1 MRTSAWMSSS
11 ATSSLGT
18 TRLRAS
24 SRRSSYSATKCCRS
38 SQSTNRQPCQTSLQW
53 RVPPARSLL
62 SLTKYMETATSTIAS
77 ELRLA
82 VGRLARKVRL
92 SETSG
97 LTPSQLSA
105 LVSIDQIG
113 RARLCDV
120 AAAEGVSAP
129 TATRIVGAIEKLG
142 LVARA
147 DDSEDRRATRIALT
161 PAGRAALRRIRT
173 NRTAFL

>member
-1 MRTSAWMSSS
+1 
-11 ATSSLGT
+11 
-18 TRLRAS
+18 
-24 SRRSSYSATKCCRS
+24 
-38 SQSTNRQPCQTSLQW
+38 
-53 RVPPARSLL
+53 
-62 SLTKYMETATSTIAS
+62 METETPTVAS
-77 ELRLA
+77 DLRLA

-105 LVSIDQIG
+105 LATIDQIG

-129 TATRIVGAIEKLG
+129 TATRIVSAIEKLG

-173 NRTAFL
+173 NRTAFLQQRLHRLDEQDLAVLRAALPVLIALSEDEA

>member
-1 MRTSAWMSSS
+1 M
-11 ATSSLGT
+11 
-18 TRLRAS
+18 
-24 SRRSSYSATKCCRS
+24 
-38 SQSTNRQPCQTSLQW
+38 
-53 RVPPARSLL
+53 L
-62 SLTKYMETATSTIAS
+62 SLAKYMETETPTVAS

-105 LVSIDQIG
+105 LATIDQIG

-129 TATRIVGAIEKLG
+129 TATRIVSAIEKLG

-147 DDSEDRRATRIALT
+147 DDSEDRRATRVALT

-173 NRTAFL
+173 NRTAFLQQRLHRLDEHDLAVLRAALPVLIALSEDEA

>member
-1 MRTSAWMSSS
+1 
-11 ATSSLGT
+11 
-18 TRLRAS
+18 
-24 SRRSSYSATKCCRS
+24 
-38 SQSTNRQPCQTSLQW
+38 
-53 RVPPARSLL
+53 
-62 SLTKYMETATSTIAS
+62 METETPTVAS
-77 ELRLA
+77 DLRLA

-105 LVSIDQIG
+105 LATIDQIG

-129 TATRIVGAIEKLG
+129 TATRIVTAIEKLG

-147 DDSEDRRATRIALT
+147 DDSEDRRATRVALT

-173 NRTAFL
+173 NRTAFLQQRLHRLDEHDLAVLRAALPVLISLSEDEA

>member
-1 MRTSAWMSSS
+1 
-11 ATSSLGT
+11 
-18 TRLRAS
+18 
-24 SRRSSYSATKCCRS
+24 
-38 SQSTNRQPCQTSLQW
+38 
-53 RVPPARSLL
+53 
-62 SLTKYMETATSTIAS
+62 METKTPTIAS
-77 ELRLA
+77 ELRLV

-105 LVSIDQIG
+105 LVTIDQIG

-147 DDSEDRRATRIALT
+147 DDSEDRRATRVAVT
-161 PAGRAALRRIRT
+161 AAGRAALRRIRS
-173 NRTAFL
+173 NRTAFLQQRLEHLDDHDLAVLRAALPVLAALAEDEL

>member
-1 MRTSAWMSSS
+1 M
-11 ATSSLGT
+11 
-18 TRLRAS
+18 
-24 SRRSSYSATKCCRS
+24 
-38 SQSTNRQPCQTSLQW
+38 
-53 RVPPARSLL
+53 
-62 SLTKYMETATSTIAS
+62 
-77 ELRLA
+77 
-82 VGRLARKVRL
+82 RL

-105 LVSIDQIG
+105 LVTIDQIG

-120 AAAEGVSAP
+120 ATAEGVSAP

-147 DDSEDRRATRIALT
+147 DDADDRRATRVAVT

-173 NRTAFL
+173 NRTAFLQQRLERLGEHDLAVLRAALPVLAALAEDEV

>member
-1 MRTSAWMSSS
+1 
-11 ATSSLGT
+11 
-18 TRLRAS
+18 
-24 SRRSSYSATKCCRS
+24 
-38 SQSTNRQPCQTSLQW
+38 
-53 RVPPARSLL
+53 
-62 SLTKYMETATSTIAS
+62 METETPTIAS
-77 ELRLA
+77 DLRLA

-105 LVSIDQIG
+105 LATIDQIG

-129 TATRIVGAIEKLG
+129 TATRIVSAIEKLG

-147 DDSEDRRATRIALT
+147 DDSEDRRATRVAVT
-161 PAGRAALRRIRT
+161 PAGRAALRRIRS
-173 NRTAFL
+173 NRTAFLQQRLHRLDEHDLAVLRAALPVLTALSEDEV

>member
-1 MRTSAWMSSS
+1 
-11 ATSSLGT
+11 
-18 TRLRAS
+18 
-24 SRRSSYSATKCCRS
+24 
-38 SQSTNRQPCQTSLQW
+38 
-53 RVPPARSLL
+53 
-62 SLTKYMETATSTIAS
+62 METETPTIAS
-77 ELRLA
+77 DLRLA

-105 LVSIDQIG
+105 LVTIDQIG

-142 LVARA
+142 LVART
-147 DDSEDRRATRIALT
+147 DDSEDRRATRVAVT

-173 NRTAFL
+173 NRTAFLQQRLHRLDEHDLALLRAAIPVLTALSEDEV

>member
-1 MRTSAWMSSS
+1 M
-11 ATSSLGT
+11 
-18 TRLRAS
+18 
-24 SRRSSYSATKCCRS
+24 
-38 SQSTNRQPCQTSLQW
+38 
-53 RVPPARSLL
+53 L
-62 SLTKYMETATSTIAS
+62 SLAKYMETETPTVAS
-77 ELRLA
+77 DLRLA

-105 LVSIDQIG
+105 LATIDQIG

-129 TATRIVGAIEKLG
+129 TATRIVSAIEKLG

-147 DDSEDRRATRIALT
+147 DDSEDRRATRVALT

-173 NRTAFL
+173 NRTAFLQQRLHRLDEHDLAVLRAALPVLIALSEDEV

>member
-1 MRTSAWMSSS
+1 
-11 ATSSLGT
+11 
-18 TRLRAS
+18 
-24 SRRSSYSATKCCRS
+24 
-38 SQSTNRQPCQTSLQW
+38 
-53 RVPPARSLL
+53 
-62 SLTKYMETATSTIAS
+62 METETPTVAS
-77 ELRLA
+77 DLRLA

-105 LVSIDQIG
+105 LATIDQIG
-113 RARLCDV
+113 RARLVDV

-129 TATRIVGAIEKLG
+129 TATRIVNAIEKLG

-147 DDSEDRRATRIALT
+147 DDAEDRRATRVALT

-173 NRTAFL
+173 NRTAFLQQRLHRLDEHDLAVLRAALPVLIALSEDEI

>member
-1 MRTSAWMSSS
+1 M
-11 ATSSLGT
+11 
-18 TRLRAS
+18 
-24 SRRSSYSATKCCRS
+24 
-38 SQSTNRQPCQTSLQW
+38 
-53 RVPPARSLL
+53 L
-62 SLTKYMETATSTIAS
+62 SLAKYMETTTPTIAS
-77 ELRLA
+77 DLRLA

-105 LVSIDQIG
+105 LVTIDQIG

-120 AAAEGVSAP
+120 ATAEGVSAP

-147 DDSEDRRATRIALT
+147 DDADDRRATRVAVT

-173 NRTAFL
+173 NRTAFLQQRLDRLGEHDLAVLRAALPVLAALAEDEV

>member
-1 MRTSAWMSSS
+1 
-11 ATSSLGT
+11 
-18 TRLRAS
+18 
-24 SRRSSYSATKCCRS
+24 
-38 SQSTNRQPCQTSLQW
+38 
-53 RVPPARSLL
+53 
-62 SLTKYMETATSTIAS
+62 METETPTIAS
-77 ELRLA
+77 DLRLA

-105 LVSIDQIG
+105 LATIDQIG

-129 TATRIVGAIEKLG
+129 TATRIVSAIEKLG

-147 DDSEDRRATRIALT
+147 DDSEDRRATRIAVT
-161 PAGRAALRRIRT
+161 PAGRAALRRIRS
-173 NRTAFL
+173 NRTAFLQQRLQRLGEHDLAVLRAALPVLISLSEDET

>member
-1 MRTSAWMSSS
+1 M
-11 ATSSLGT
+11 
-18 TRLRAS
+18 
-24 SRRSSYSATKCCRS
+24 
-38 SQSTNRQPCQTSLQW
+38 
-53 RVPPARSLL
+53 L
-62 SLTKYMETATSTIAS
+62 SLAKYMETETPTVAS
-77 ELRLA
+77 DLRLA

-105 LVSIDQIG
+105 LATIDQIG

-129 TATRIVGAIEKLG
+129 TATRIVSAIEKLG

-147 DDSEDRRATRIALT
+147 DDSEDRRATRVALT

-173 NRTAFL
+173 NRTAFLQQRLHRLDEHDLAVLRAALPVLIALSEDEA

>member
-1 MRTSAWMSSS
+1 M
-11 ATSSLGT
+11 
-18 TRLRAS
+18 
-24 SRRSSYSATKCCRS
+24 
-38 SQSTNRQPCQTSLQW
+38 
-53 RVPPARSLL
+53 L
-62 SLTKYMETATSTIAS
+62 SLAKYMETETPTVAS
-77 ELRLA
+77 DLRLA

-105 LVSIDQIG
+105 LATIDQIG
-113 RARLCDV
+113 RARLVDV

-129 TATRIVGAIEKLG
+129 TATRIVNAIEKLG

-147 DDSEDRRATRIALT
+147 DDAEDRRATRVALT

-173 NRTAFL
+173 NRTAFLQQRLHRLDEHDLAVLRAALPVLIALSEDEI

>member
-1 MRTSAWMSSS
+1 M
-11 ATSSLGT
+11 
-18 TRLRAS
+18 
-24 SRRSSYSATKCCRS
+24 
-38 SQSTNRQPCQTSLQW
+38 
-53 RVPPARSLL
+53 L
-62 SLTKYMETATSTIAS
+62 SLAKYMETETPTVAS
-77 ELRLA
+77 DLRLA

-105 LVSIDQIG
+105 LATIDQIG

-129 TATRIVGAIEKLG
+129 TATRIVSAIEKLG

-173 NRTAFL
+173 NRTAFLQQRLHRLDEQDLAVLRAALPVLIALSEDEA

>member
-1 MRTSAWMSSS
+1 
-11 ATSSLGT
+11 
-18 TRLRAS
+18 
-24 SRRSSYSATKCCRS
+24 
-38 SQSTNRQPCQTSLQW
+38 
-53 RVPPARSLL
+53 
-62 SLTKYMETATSTIAS
+62 METETPTVAS
-77 ELRLA
+77 DLRLA

-105 LVSIDQIG
+105 LATIDQIG

-129 TATRIVGAIEKLG
+129 TATRIVSAIEKLG

-147 DDSEDRRATRIALT
+147 DDSEDRRATRVALT

-173 NRTAFL
+173 NRTAFLQQRLHRLDEQDLAVLRAALPVLIALSEDEA

>member
-1 MRTSAWMSSS
+1 
-11 ATSSLGT
+11 
-18 TRLRAS
+18 
-24 SRRSSYSATKCCRS
+24 
-38 SQSTNRQPCQTSLQW
+38 
-53 RVPPARSLL
+53 
-62 SLTKYMETATSTIAS
+62 METETPTIAS
-77 ELRLA
+77 DLRLA

-105 LVSIDQIG
+105 LATIDQIG

-129 TATRIVGAIEKLG
+129 TATRIVSAIEKLG

-147 DDSEDRRATRIALT
+147 DDSEDRRATRVALT

-173 NRTAFL
+173 NRTAFLQQRLHRLDEHDLAVLRAALPVLISLSEDEA

>member
-1 MRTSAWMSSS
+1 
-11 ATSSLGT
+11 
-18 TRLRAS
+18 
-24 SRRSSYSATKCCRS
+24 
-38 SQSTNRQPCQTSLQW
+38 
-53 RVPPARSLL
+53 
-62 SLTKYMETATSTIAS
+62 METETPTIAS
-77 ELRLA
+77 DLRLA

-105 LVSIDQIG
+105 LATIDQIG

-129 TATRIVGAIEKLG
+129 TATRIVSAIEKLG

-147 DDSEDRRATRIALT
+147 DDSEDRRATRIAVT
-161 PAGRAALRRIRT
+161 PAGRAALRRIRS
-173 NRTAFL
+173 NRTAFLQQRLQRLSEHDLAVLRAALPVLISLSEDEA

>member
-1 MRTSAWMSSS
+1 M
-11 ATSSLGT
+11 
-18 TRLRAS
+18 
-24 SRRSSYSATKCCRS
+24 
-38 SQSTNRQPCQTSLQW
+38 
-53 RVPPARSLL
+53 L
-62 SLTKYMETATSTIAS
+62 SLAKYMETETPTIAS
-77 ELRLA
+77 DLRLA

-105 LVSIDQIG
+105 LATIDQIG

-129 TATRIVGAIEKLG
+129 TATRIVSAIEKLG

-147 DDSEDRRATRIALT
+147 DDAEDRRATRVAVT
-161 PAGRAALRRIRT
+161 PAGRAALRRIRS
-173 NRTAFL
+173 NRTAFLQQRLQRLDEHDLAVLRAALPVLIALSEDEV

>member
-1 MRTSAWMSSS
+1 
-11 ATSSLGT
+11 
-18 TRLRAS
+18 
-24 SRRSSYSATKCCRS
+24 
-38 SQSTNRQPCQTSLQW
+38 
-53 RVPPARSLL
+53 
-62 SLTKYMETATSTIAS
+62 METETPTVAS
-77 ELRLA
+77 DLRLA

-105 LVSIDQIG
+105 LATIDQIG

-129 TATRIVGAIEKLG
+129 TATRIVSALEKLG

-147 DDSEDRRATRIALT
+147 DDSEDRRATRLAMT
-161 PAGRAALRRIRT
+161 PAGRAALRRIRS
-173 NRTAFL
+173 NRTAFLQQRLQRLGEHDLAVLRAALPVLIALSEDEA

>member
-1 MRTSAWMSSS
+1 M
-11 ATSSLGT
+11 
-18 TRLRAS
+18 
-24 SRRSSYSATKCCRS
+24 
-38 SQSTNRQPCQTSLQW
+38 
-53 RVPPARSLL
+53 L
-62 SLTKYMETATSTIAS
+62 SLAKYMETETPTVAS

-105 LVSIDQIG
+105 LATIDQIG

-129 TATRIVGAIEKLG
+129 TATRIVSAIEKLG

-147 DDSEDRRATRIALT
+147 DDSEDRRATRVALT

-173 NRTAFL
+173 NRTAFLQQRLHRLDEQDLAVLRAALPVLIALSEDEA